1 MATQMPSAGGA
12 NQAMRAVGVAGV
24 TVELLNDAG
33 EVVATTITD
42 SRGRY
47 RFTQFDE
54 TGNYSIQVSTDSDY
68 TSDTDE
74 PLEFLVSNGATRLRG
89 LNLRVSRA

>member
-1 MATQMPSAGGA
+1 
-12 NQAMRAVGVAGV
+12 VAGV
-24 TVELLNDAG
+24 AVELLDEAG

-54 TGNYSIQVSTDSDY
+54 TGNYSIRVSADSGY
-68 TSDTDE
+68 TSDSGE
-74 PLEFLVSNGATRLRG
+74 ELEFLVSNGATRLRG
-89 LNLRVSRA
+89 LDLRVSIA